1 MSYYFDRCKA
11 IPIKCF
17 VSHRPVSC
25 DGGSV
30 DREKKE
36 KKKKKTLEGVWV
48 AEKAGLLSKKAWL
61 QSQLEGV
68 VFSTNVYTAF
78 NMLKNVVWMLIK
90 DKDTTSC
97 QLLLI
102 KQDRMLVN

>member
-30 DREKKE
+30 DRGKK
-36 KKKKKTLEGVWV
+36 KKKKKTKQRTLEGVRV
-48 AEKAGLLSKKAWL
+48 AEKAGLLSKKA
-61 QSQLEGV
+61 
-68 VFSTNVYTAF
+68 
-78 NMLKNVVWMLIK
+78 
-90 DKDTTSC
+90 
-97 QLLLI
+97 
-102 KQDRMLVN
+102 